1 MEITSIL
8 LFLSALAAAYASP
21 VAPLEPPSHN
31 AQLEARGFVTGREP
45 LDIGTPDDAGS
56 PNSDPDAG
64 CTTTLTETLEC
75 SWDGTTTEYPST
87 TTLFRSIDCNGCDN
101 VSVSREIHYCPNQS
115 IIATLYP
122 VSPSISWS
130 TVCQTSASFSVQDAT
145 HAPTATRTAAPEHN
159 EAPTIPAPT
168 PAPLAR
174 KQPQPWGL

>member
-1 MEITSIL
+1 MEILSIL
-8 LFLSALAAAYASP
+8 LFLSGLAPVCASP
-21 VAPLEPPSHN
+21 VAPLDP
-31 AQLEARGFVTGREP
+31 QLEARGFVTGREP
-45 LDIGTPDDAGS
+45 LDIGAPDDAGS
-56 PNSDPDAG
+56 PNADPDAG

-122 VSPSISWS
+122 VSPSTTWS
-130 TVCQTSASFSVQDAT
+130 TVCQTSASVGVRSTA
-145 HAPTATRTAAPEHN
+145 HAPAATTTVVPEHH
-159 EAPTIPAPT
+159 AALPVIPTPT

-174 KQPQPWGL
+174 KRSQH